1 MLNKG
6 LRNRLPKS
14 SMITHYSAPIAQLAR
29 DGFSGSLF
37 TGNGRAIRAHRAYRI
52 AIQLC
57 RLAATHEEAIY

>member
-6 LRNRLPKS
+6 LRDRLPKS
-14 SMITHYSAPIAQLAR
+14 SMITHYSGPIAQLAR
-29 DGFSGSLF
+29 DCLSGDFF
-37 TGNGRAIRAHRAYRI
+37 TGTGGAIRTHRADRI